1 MAWTKYNNP
10 NKKRRKRKLSR
21 TDADI
26 VAASNMFRDLQNG
39 IELPLSFYDG
49 QSDKMCGKPSR
60 RIYN

>member
-10 NKKRRKRKLSR
+10 NRKRKHKKISR

-26 VAASNMFRDLQNG
+26 IAAKNLFDDRCRG
-39 IELPLSFYDG
+39 IEMPLSFYDE

-60 RIYN
+60 KIYN